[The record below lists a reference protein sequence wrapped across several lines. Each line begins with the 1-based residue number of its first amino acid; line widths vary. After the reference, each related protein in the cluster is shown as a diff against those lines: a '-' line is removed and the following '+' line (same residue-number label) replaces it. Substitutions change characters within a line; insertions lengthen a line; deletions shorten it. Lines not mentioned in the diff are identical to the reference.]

1 MLAPPLFILSLKLPI
16 VSYLELIKEYKTVK
30 TVIPIP
36 NIVIAND
43 SILAICI
50 VDKIQFTNSCK

>member
-16 VSYLELIKEYKTVK
+16 MSYLELMKEYRTVK

-50 VDKIQFTNSCK
+50 VDKIQLTNSCK